1 MNETNWSDVH
11 ERIDG
16 YLGPLKATGLA
27 GEAIVAQYS
36 VKDGRPRITSVSVEA
51 PEGGEVSPETL
62 RSLSRNL
69 YPWLERFISTVIAGP
84 LGVGPD
90 DVAGKY
96 QRERRRRS
104 WGDDDLRRV
113 ADVFRNGGD
122 RPREAVMDQ
131 FHVSESTAARLLR
144 MARAKGFLED
154 SAKSARRKK

>member
-1 MNETNWSDVH
+1 MNEPNWSDVH

-16 YLGPLKATGLA
+16 YLGPLKVTGPA

-62 RSLSRNL
+62 RALSRNL
-69 YPWLERFISTVIAGP
+69 HPWLDRVISTLIAGP
-84 LGVGPD
+84 LGAAPD
-90 DVAGKY
+90 DVAGNY
-96 QRERRRRS
+96 QRDRRRRS
-104 WGDDDLRRV
+104 WDDNDLRRV

-122 RPREAVMDQ
+122 RPREAVIDH
-131 FHVSESTAARLLR
+131 FHVSESTAARILR